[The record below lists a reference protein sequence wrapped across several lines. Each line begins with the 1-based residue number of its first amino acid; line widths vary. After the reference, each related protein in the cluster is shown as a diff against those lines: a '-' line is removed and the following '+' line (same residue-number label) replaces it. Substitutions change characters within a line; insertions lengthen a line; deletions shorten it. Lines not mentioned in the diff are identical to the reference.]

1 MNGALKKELIWLRK
15 NWIFYL
21 ILFIFIGAIGCA
33 TTPAVLM
40 LPLFTSLILYTN
52 LAFDE
57 TSGWER
63 LNAATPN
70 ERTAFVNAKF
80 ITFLVSTAASM
91 LTAAICCII
100 AQFMESFQ
108 LIEEAIV
115 VWAAVP
121 LCIPAGMFLPII
133 FFPIWAKFG
142 YKKTSIILPVLSI
155 VFGLFLTKIGEW
167 ATELENKGTFTA
179 ENVVKTADHIVPFA
193 VLITVI
199 LTAVSW
205 VLTVKIYKKKD
216 L

>member
-1 MNGALKKELIWLRK
+1 MNGALKKELIWIRK
-15 NWIFYL
+15 SWILYL
-21 ILFIFIGAIGCA
+21 IFIIVMGAVGCA
-33 TTPAVLM
+33 ATPAVLM
-40 LPLFTSLILYTN
+40 LPLFSSLIQYTSLAY
-52 LAFDE
+52 DE

-80 ITFLVSTAASM
+80 ITFLISTAASM
-91 LTAAICCII
+91 LIAAICCII
-100 AQFMESFQ
+100 AQFMEDVQ

-142 YKKTSIILPVLSI
+142 YKTTSLILPVLSI
-155 VFGLFLTKIGEW
+155 GLALFLPVIGEW
-167 ATELENKGTFTA
+167 ATELENKETFTA
-179 ENVVKTADHIVPFA
+179 ENVVKAADHIVPFA

-205 VLTVKIYKKKD
+205 ILTVKIYKKKD